1 MTASLAGGL
10 SEDEVAARVAD
21 GKTNDVPTRA
31 ARSVSD
37 IIRGNVFTRIN
48 AILGV
53 LLIIVLST
61 GSVING
67 AFGLLIIA
75 NSAVGIIQELR
86 AKQTLDRLAIVS
98 QTKPLVRRRTAA
110 GSVSSPLAPNE
121 VVLDDVIELGPGD
134 QIVVDGEILEEANLE
149 IDESLLTGEADP
161 IAKDAGDAVMSG
173 SFVVAGTGAY
183 RATKV
188 GREAYAAKLA
198 EEASKFTLVHSELR
212 NGINKIL
219 QVITYLLIP
228 AGALTIYTQL
238 FTTNA
243 GWRESVLRMV
253 GALVPMVPE
262 GLVLMTSIA
271 FAVGVVRLGRRQCL
285 VNELPAI
292 EGLARVDVVCAD
304 KTGTLTENGMRVSDV
319 TDAGHVGEV
328 GDVGRAAPGR
338 TEPDGAQRSRRGI
351 AAAADV
357 LAQLAADDPRPNAS
371 MAAIAEAYKL
381 PPGWTASATAP
392 FKSATKWSGT
402 SYGEHGNW
410 VIGAPDVLL
419 EPGSAVADEAE
430 RIGAQ
435 GLRVLLLGSS
445 DLPVDAPTA
454 PGRVTPVALVVLE
467 QRVRPDARETLD
479 FFAAQKV
486 SIKVISGDNA
496 VSVGAVAGSLGL
508 EGEAVDAR
516 GLPEQADRLADALEQ
531 YTTFGRVRPDQKRAM
546 VHALQSR
553 GHTVA
558 MTGDG
563 VNDVLALKDADIG
576 VAMGSGS
583 SASRAV
589 AQIVLLDNKFATL
602 PYVVGEGRR
611 VIGNIERVSN
621 LFLTKTVYSVLLA
634 ILVGLAGLSAKL
646 FGSDPLLFPF
656 QPIHI
661 TIAAWFTIG
670 IPAFILSLAPNN
682 ERARPGFVRRVM
694 TAALPSGLVV
704 GAVTFTSYLLAY
716 EGRVATEIEQTQAST
731 AALITLLVSALWV
744 LAVVARPYEW
754 WRVAL
759 VVVSG
764 LAYVVIFSIPAAR
777 ELFILDPSNVA
788 ITTKALGLGLL
799 GAIAVEAIWWVQ
811 GAILGEQRRLWRVRE
826 R

>member
-1 MTASLAGGL
+1 MTTITGL
-10 SEDEVAARVAD
+10 SDAEVAERVAA
-21 GKTNDVPTRA
+21 GQTNDVPTRA
-31 ARSVSD
+31 ARSVSE
-37 IIRGNVFTRIN
+37 IVRANVFTRIN

-53 LLIIVLST
+53 LFAIVVAT
-61 GSVING
+61 GSMING
-67 AFGLLIIA
+67 LFGMLIIA
-75 NSAVGIIQELR
+75 NSAIGIIQELR
-86 AKQTLDRLAIVS
+86 AKQTLDKLAIVG
-98 QTKPLVRRRTAA
+98 QAKPVVRRQSGTRALVP
-110 GSVSSPLAPNE
+110 SE
-121 VVLDDVIELGPGD
+121 VVLGDVIEVGPGD
-134 QIVVDGEILEEANLE
+134 QISVDGEVLEENNLE
-149 IDESLLTGEADP
+149 VDESLLTGEADP
-161 IAKDAGDAVMSG
+161 MAKDAGDKVMSG
-173 SFVVAGTGAY
+173 SFVVAGSGAY

-188 GREAYAAKLA
+188 GREAYAAQLA
-198 EEASKFTLVHSELR
+198 EEASKFTLVKSELR
-212 NGINKIL
+212 SGINKIL
-219 QVITYLLIP
+219 QFITYLLLP
-228 AGALTIYTQL
+228 AGALIIYTQL
-238 FTTNA
+238 FTTDA

-285 VNELPAI
+285 VQELPAI

-304 KTGTLTENGMRVSDV
+304 KTGTLTENGMRLSDLK
-319 TDAGHVGEV
+319 TLSDI
-328 GDVGRAAPGR
+328 DINSP
-338 TEPDGAQRSRRGI
+338 S
-351 AAAADV
+351 V
-357 LAQLAADDPRPNAS
+357 LAQLAADDARPNAS
-371 MAAIAEAYKL
+371 MAAIAEAYDTA
-381 PPGWTASATAP
+381 PGWTVTAGAP

-419 EPGSAVADEAE
+419 DPCSPEAEEAE

-445 DLPVDAPTA
+445 DLSVDDAAA
-454 PGRVTPVALVVLE
+454 PGTVTPVALVILE
-467 QRVRPDARETLD
+467 QRVRPDARDTLEY
-479 FFAAQKV
+479 FASQNV
-486 SIKVISGDNA
+486 TVKVISGDNA
-496 VSVGAVAGSLGL
+496 KSVGAVAGTLGL
-508 EGEAVDAR
+508 HGETLDARHLPESPDELATAVD
-516 GLPEQADRLADALEQ
+516 E

-634 ILVGLAGLSAKL
+634 ALVGIGGLSAKL
-646 FGSDPLLFPF
+646 FGSDPLLYPF
-656 QPIHI
+656 QPIHV

-670 IPAFILSLAPNN
+670 IPAFILSLAPNT

-694 TAALPSGLVV
+694 TSALPAGIVV
-704 GAVTFTSYLLAY
+704 GLSTFISYLLAY
-716 EGRVATEIEQTQAST
+716 QGRGATDVEQTQAST
-731 AALITLLVSALWV
+731 TALITLLVGSVWV

-754 WRVAL
+754 WRIAL
-759 VVVSG
+759 VAVSG
-764 LAYVVIFSIPAAR
+764 LAYVVIFSIPLAQKTF
-777 ELFILDPSNVA
+777 LLDPSNVA
-788 ITTKALGLGLL
+788 LTSTGL
-799 GAIAVEAIWWVQ
+799 AIGVCAAAIIEVAWWVE
-811 GAILGEQRRLWRVRE
+811 GRLAGEPRTLWR
-826 R
+826 

>member
-1 MTASLAGGL
+1 MTLSLAGGL
-10 SEDEVAARVAD
+10 SDDDVAARVAE

-31 ARSVSD
+31 ARSVSE
-37 IIRGNVFTRIN
+37 IVRGNVFTRIN

-75 NSAVGIIQELR
+75 NSAIGIIQELR
-86 AKQTLDRLAIVS
+86 AKQTLDRLAIVG
-98 QTKPLVRRRTAA
+98 QAKPLVRRQSGTQPRLP
-110 GSVSSPLAPNE
+110 SE

-149 IDESLLTGEADP
+149 VDESLLTGEADP
-161 IAKDAGDAVMSG
+161 IPKDAGDTVMSG

-198 EEASKFTLVHSELR
+198 EEASKFTLVRSELR
-212 NGINKIL
+212 SGINKIL
-219 QVITYLLIP
+219 KFITYLLIP
-228 AGALTIYTQL
+228 AGLLTIYTQL
-238 FTTNA
+238 FTTDA
-243 GWRESVLRMV
+243 GWQQSVLRMV

-319 TDAGHVGEV
+319 EKIGSSGV
-328 GDVGRAAPGR
+328 
-338 TEPDGAQRSRRGI
+338 
-351 AAAADV
+351 ADV

-371 MAAIAEAYKL
+371 IAAIAEAHRM
-381 PPGWTASATAP
+381 PPGWTATATAP
-392 FKSATKWSGT
+392 FKSATKWSGA

-419 EPGSAVADEAE
+419 DPASAAAAEAE

-445 DLPVDAPTA
+445 DLPVDDPRA
-454 PGRVTPVALVVLE
+454 PGTVTPAALVVLE
-467 QRVRPDARETLD
+467 QRVRPDARDTLD

-508 EGEAVDAR
+508 HGECMDAR
-516 GLPEQADRLADALEQ
+516 HLPEEPAALADELESH
-531 YTTFGRVRPDQKRAM
+531 TTFGRVRPDQKRAM

-589 AQIVLLDNKFATL
+589 AQIVLLDNRFATL
-602 PYVVGEGRR
+602 PYVVAEGRR

-656 QPIHI
+656 QPIHV

-694 TAALPSGLVV
+694 TAALPSGLAV
-704 GAVTFTSYLLAY
+704 GAATFTSYLLAY
-716 EGRVATEIEQTQAST
+716 EGGAATETEQTQAST
-731 AALITLLVSALWV
+731 AALITLLVAALWV

-754 WRVAL
+754 WRIAL
-759 VVVSG
+759 VAISG
-764 LAYVVIFSIPAAR
+764 LAYVVIFSMPAAR

-788 ITTKALGLGLL
+788 ITSTALGIGLL
-799 GAIAVEAIWWVQ
+799 GAIAVEVIWWVQ
-811 GAILGEQRRLWRVRE
+811 GALLGEQRRLWRVRE

>member
-1 MTASLAGGL
+1 MTTVVATGL
-10 SEDEVAARVAD
+10 TDAEVAQRVAE

-37 IIRGNVFTRIN
+37 IVRANVFTRIN

-53 LLIIVLST
+53 LLVIVLST

-75 NSAVGIIQELR
+75 NSAIGIIQELR
-86 AKQTLDRLAIVS
+86 AKQTLDKLAIVG
-98 QTKPLVRRRTAA
+98 QAKPLVRRQSGTTALL
-110 GSVSSPLAPNE
+110 PTE
-121 VVLDDVIELGPGD
+121 VVLDDVIEIGPGD
-134 QIVVDGEILEEANLE
+134 QIVVDGEVLEENNLE
-149 IDESLLTGEADP
+149 VDESLLTGEADP
-161 IAKDAGDAVMSG
+161 IAKDAGDNVMSG
-173 SFVVAGTGAY
+173 SFVVAGSGAY
-183 RATKV
+183 RANKV
-188 GREAYAAKLA
+188 GREAYAAKLS
-198 EEASKFTLVHSELR
+198 EEASKFTLVNSELR
-212 NGINKIL
+212 SGINKIL
-219 QVITYLLIP
+219 QFITYLLIP
-228 AGALTIYTQL
+228 AGLLIIYTQL
-238 FTTNA
+238 FTTDA

-304 KTGTLTENGMRVSDV
+304 KTGTLTENGMRVSDLKKL
-319 TDAGHVGEV
+319 DE
-328 GDVGRAAPGR
+328 RAV
-338 TEPDGAQRSRRGI
+338 
-351 AAAADV
+351 ADI
-357 LAQLAADDPRPNAS
+357 LAQLASDDPRPNAS
-371 MAAIAEAYKL
+371 MQAIAEAYKM
-381 PPGWTASATAP
+381 PPGWTPIATAP
-392 FKSATKWSGT
+392 FKSATKWSGA

-419 EPGSAVADEAE
+419 VSASAAAEEAE
-430 RIGAQ
+430 RIGSL
-435 GLRVLLLGSS
+435 GLRVLLLASS
-445 DLPVDAPTA
+445 DLPVDHPDA
-454 PGRVTPVALVVLE
+454 PGTVTPAALVVLE
-467 QRVRPDARETLD
+467 QRIRPDARDTLD
-479 FFAAQKV
+479 YFASQKV

-508 EGEAVDAR
+508 EGETMDAR
-516 GLPEQADRLADALEQ
+516 QLPDETEKLADTLEE

-602 PYVVGEGRR
+602 PHVVGEGRR

-634 ILVGLAGLSAKL
+634 ILVGLAGLASKI
-646 FGSDPLLFPF
+646 FGSDPLPFPF
-656 QPIHI
+656 QPIHV

-670 IPAFILSLAPNN
+670 IPAFVLSLAPNN
-682 ERARPGFVRRVM
+682 ERAHPGFVRRVM
-694 TAALPSGLVV
+694 TSALPSGLVV
-704 GAVTFTSYLLAY
+704 GIATFTSYLVAY
-716 EGRVATEIEQTQAST
+716 QGRDATEVQQTQAST
-731 AALITLLVSALWV
+731 AALITLLVSSVWV

-759 VVVSG
+759 VAVAG
-764 LAYVVIFSIPAAR
+764 LAYVVIFSIPLAQKT
-777 ELFILDPSNVA
+777 FMLDPSNMA
-788 ITTKALGLGLL
+788 ITSMALGIGLV
-799 GAIAVEAIWWVQ
+799 GAAAIEVIWWVQ
-811 GAILGEQRRLWRVRE
+811 GAILGERRRLWRQL
-826 R
+826 

>member
-1 MTASLAGGL
+1 MTTSVISGL
-10 SEDEVAARVAD
+10 TDAEVAQRVAA

-37 IIRGNVFTRIN
+37 IVRANVFTRIN

-53 LLIIVLST
+53 LLVIVLST

-75 NSAVGIIQELR
+75 NSAIGIIQELR
-86 AKQTLDRLAIVS
+86 AKQTLDKLAIVG
-98 QTKPLVRRRTAA
+98 QAKPLVRRQSGTTALL
-110 GSVSSPLAPNE
+110 PTE
-121 VVLDDVIELGPGD
+121 VVLDDVIEIGPGD
-134 QIVVDGEILEEANLE
+134 QIVVDGEVLEENNLE
-149 IDESLLTGEADP
+149 VDESLLTGEADS
-161 IAKDAGDAVMSG
+161 IAKDAGDNVMSG
-173 SFVVAGTGAY
+173 SFVVAGGGAY

-198 EEASKFTLVHSELR
+198 DEASKFTLVKSELR
-212 NGINKIL
+212 SGINKIL
-219 QVITYLLIP
+219 QFITYLLWP
-228 AGALTIYTQL
+228 AGLLTIYTQL
-238 FTTNA
+238 FTTDV
-243 GWRESVLRMV
+243 GWRRAVLAMV

-271 FAVGVVRLGRRQCL
+271 FAVGVVRLGHRQCL

-304 KTGTLTENGMRVSDV
+304 KTGTLTENGMRVSDLK
-319 TDAGHVGEV
+319 
-328 GDVGRAAPGR
+328 
-338 TEPDGAQRSRRGI
+338 QLS
-351 AAAADV
+351 AAAVGDV
-357 LAQLAADDPRPNAS
+357 LAQLASDDARPNAS
-371 MAAIAEAYKL
+371 MQAIAEAYKM
-381 PPGWTASATAP
+381 PPGWTATATAP
-392 FKSATKWSGT
+392 FKSATKWSGA
-402 SYGEHGNW
+402 SYGEYGNW

-419 EPGSAVADEAE
+419 ERGSPVAEQAE
-430 RIGAQ
+430 QIGSS

-445 DLPVDAPTA
+445 DLPVDHADA
-454 PGRVTPVALVVLE
+454 PGAVTPVALVVLE
-467 QRVRPDARETLD
+467 QRVRPDARDTLD
-479 FFAAQKV
+479 YFASQNV

-508 EGEAVDAR
+508 EGETMDAR
-516 GLPEQADRLADALEQ
+516 QLPDQADNLADMLEE

-583 SASRAV
+583 SASRSV

-634 ILVGLAGLSAKL
+634 TLVGLAGLASKI

-656 QPIHI
+656 QPIHV

-682 ERARPGFVRRVM
+682 ERAHAGFVRRVM
-694 TAALPSGLVV
+694 TSALPSGLVV
-704 GAVTFTSYLLAY
+704 GIATFSSYLAAY
-716 EGRVATEIEQTQAST
+716 QGREASETQQTQAST
-731 AALITLLVSALWV
+731 AALITLLVTAVWV
-744 LAVVARPYEW
+744 LAVVARPYQW

-759 VVVSG
+759 VSVSG
-764 LAYVVIFSIPAAR
+764 LAYVVIFSIPAAQKT
-777 ELFILDPSNVA
+777 FMLDPSNMV
-788 ITTKALGLGLL
+788 ITLMALGVGLV
-799 GAIAVEAIWWVQ
+799 GAATIEAIWWVQ
-811 GAILGEQRRLWRVRE
+811 GRILGEPRRLWRRARE
-826 R
+826 ER

>member
-1 MTASLAGGL
+1 MTTAITTGL
-10 SEDEVAARVAD
+10 SDAEVAQRVSE

-31 ARSVSD
+31 ARSVSE
-37 IIRGNVFTRIN
+37 IVRGNVFTRIN

-53 LLIIVLST
+53 LLVIVLST

-75 NSAVGIIQELR
+75 NSAIGIIQELR
-86 AKQTLDRLAIVS
+86 AKQTLDKLAIVG
-98 QTKPLVRRRTAA
+98 QAKPMVRRESGTAA
-110 GSVSSPLAPNE
+110 LAPSE

-134 QIVVDGEILEEANLE
+134 QIVVDGVILEESNLE

-161 IAKDAGDAVMSG
+161 IAKDADDHVMSG
-173 SFVVAGTGAY
+173 SFVVAGSGAY

-198 EEASKFTLVHSELR
+198 EEASKFTLVKSELR
-212 NGINKIL
+212 SGINKIL
-219 QVITYLLIP
+219 QFITYLLVP
-228 AGALTIYTQL
+228 AGALIIYTQL
-238 FTTNA
+238 FTTGA
-243 GWRESVLRMV
+243 GWQESVLRMV

-271 FAVGVVRLGRRQCL
+271 FAVGVIRLGRRQCL

-304 KTGTLTENGMRVSDV
+304 KTGTLTENGMRVSDLKELDECSV
-319 TDAGHVGEV
+319 AE
-328 GDVGRAAPGR
+328 
-338 TEPDGAQRSRRGI
+338 
-351 AAAADV
+351 V
-357 LAQLAADDPRPNAS
+357 LAQLAADDARPNAS
-371 MAAIAEAYKL
+371 MAAIAEAYAS
-381 PPGWTASATAP
+381 PPGWTATATAP
-392 FKSATKWSGT
+392 FKSATKWSGS
-402 SYGEHGNW
+402 SYAEHGNW

-419 EPGSAVADEAE
+419 DPASPAADAAE
-430 RIGAQ
+430 QIGAR

-445 DLPVDAPTA
+445 DLPVDHGDA
-454 PGRVTPVALVVLE
+454 PGTVTPAALVVLE
-467 QRVRPDARETLD
+467 QRIRPDARDTLEY
-479 FFAAQKV
+479 FASQKV
-486 SIKVISGDNA
+486 TVKVISGDNA

-508 EGEAVDAR
+508 EGETMDAR
-516 GLPEQADRLADALEQ
+516 QLPAAPEALADTLEE

-634 ILVGLAGLSAKL
+634 MLVGLAGLSAEI
-646 FGSDPLLFPF
+646 FGTDPLPFPF
-656 QPIHI
+656 QPIHV

-670 IPAFILSLAPNN
+670 IPAFVLSLAPNT
-682 ERARPGFVRRVM
+682 ERAQPGFVRRVM
-694 TAALPSGLVV
+694 TSALPSGLVV
-704 GAVTFTSYLLAY
+704 GTATFVSYLLAY
-716 EGRVATEIEQTQAST
+716 EGRAATETEQTQAST

-744 LAVVARPYEW
+744 LSVVARPYEW

-759 VVVSG
+759 VAVSA
-764 LAYVVIFSIPAAR
+764 LAYVVIFSIPPAR
-777 ELFILDPSNVA
+777 DLFILDISDVGVTS
-788 ITTKALGLGLL
+788 IALGIGLL
-799 GAIAVEAIWWVQ
+799 GALAVEVIWWVQ
-811 GAILGEQRRLWRVRE
+811 GAILGERRRLWRPRE

>member
-1 MTASLAGGL
+1 MTLSLAGGL
-10 SEDEVAARVAD
+10 SDDDVAARVAE

-31 ARSVSD
+31 ARSVSE
-37 IIRGNVFTRIN
+37 IVRGNVFTRIN

-75 NSAVGIIQELR
+75 NSAIGIIQELR
-86 AKQTLDRLAIVS
+86 AKQTLDRLAIVG
-98 QTKPLVRRRTAA
+98 QAKPLVRRQSGTQPRLP
-110 GSVSSPLAPNE
+110 SE

-149 IDESLLTGEADP
+149 VDESLLTGEADP
-161 IAKDAGDAVMSG
+161 IPKDAGDVVMSG
-173 SFVVAGTGAY
+173 SFVVAGTCAY

-198 EEASKFTLVHSELR
+198 EEASKFTLVRSELR
-212 NGINKIL
+212 SGINKIL
-219 QVITYLLIP
+219 KFITYLLIP
-228 AGALTIYTQL
+228 AGLLTIYTQL
-238 FTTNA
+238 FTTDA
-243 GWRESVLRMV
+243 GWQQSVLRMV

-319 TDAGHVGEV
+319 EKIGSSGV
-328 GDVGRAAPGR
+328 
-338 TEPDGAQRSRRGI
+338 
-351 AAAADV
+351 ADV

-371 MAAIAEAYKL
+371 IAAIAEAYRM
-381 PPGWTASATAP
+381 PPGWTATATAP
-392 FKSATKWSGT
+392 FKSATKWSGA

-419 EPGSAVADEAE
+419 DPASAAAAEAE
-430 RIGAQ
+430 RIGAR

-445 DLPVDAPTA
+445 DLPVDDPRA
-454 PGRVTPVALVVLE
+454 PGTVTPAALVVLE
-467 QRVRPDARETLD
+467 QRVRPDARDTLD

-508 EGEAVDAR
+508 HGECMDAR
-516 GLPEQADRLADALEQ
+516 HLPEEPAALADELESH
-531 YTTFGRVRPDQKRAM
+531 TTFGRVRPDQKRAM

-589 AQIVLLDNKFATL
+589 AQIVLLDNRFATL
-602 PYVVGEGRR
+602 PHVVAEGRR

-656 QPIHI
+656 QPIHV

-694 TAALPSGLVV
+694 TAALPSGLAV
-704 GAVTFTSYLLAY
+704 GAATFTSYLLAY
-716 EGRVATEIEQTQAST
+716 EGRAATETEQTQAST
-731 AALITLLVSALWV
+731 AALITLLVAALWV

-754 WRVAL
+754 WRIAL
-759 VVVSG
+759 VAISG

-788 ITTKALGLGLL
+788 ITSTALGIGLL
-799 GAIAVEAIWWVQ
+799 GAIAVEVIWWVQ
-811 GAILGEQRRLWRVRE
+811 GALLGEQRRLWRVRE